1 MTNAASDSVHFFRT
15 WLSDPLRVGA
25 VAPSGEALAYEMTRE
40 LSEGPVLELGPG
52 TGVFTRAILARGVE
66 EASLTLVESEPSF
79 AAKLGR
85 HFPRA
90 RIVDIDAAHLSD
102 HGLFEGAPLAAV
114 ISGLPLLSMPDP
126 KVTAILSGAF
136 AHLRPGGAF
145 YQFTYAWMC
154 PIRRHVLDGLGLE
167 ATGLG
172 WTMRNVPPA
181 KVYRITRVHDR
192 PLIN

>member
-1 MTNAASDSVHFFRT
+1 MLSVQV
-15 WLSDPLRVGA
+15 PLLLIV
-25 VAPSGEALAYEMTRE
+25 P
-40 LSEGPVLELGPG
+40 PVKRMRL
-52 TGVFTRAILARGVE
+52 
-66 EASLTLVESEPSF
+66 
-79 AAKLGR
+79 AKLGR